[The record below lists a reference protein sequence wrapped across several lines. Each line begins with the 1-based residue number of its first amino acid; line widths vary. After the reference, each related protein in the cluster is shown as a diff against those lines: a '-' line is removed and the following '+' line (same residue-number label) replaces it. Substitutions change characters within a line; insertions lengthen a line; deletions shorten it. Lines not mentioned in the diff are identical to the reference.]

1 LLGIGIPLGIIP
13 PGIGVPLGI
22 GIPLGII
29 PPGIGVPLG
38 IGIPVGIGMP
48 LGLGM
53 SGIILSGIFMSQHM
67 SPGLG
72 AAGGG
77 ALSGCG
83 AEAVTGCSVNIPEDP
98 AQVPAKKVATA
109 IQAMAKTAAITR
121 LRSRRSLPSSPKNP
135 IVDSSQSG

>member
-1 LLGIGIPLGIIP
+1 MPLGIIPLGIIPLGIIPLGIIP
-13 PGIGVPLGI
+13 PGIGI
-22 GIPLGII
+22 
-29 PPGIGVPLG
+29 
-38 IGIPVGIGMP
+38 P

-67 SPGLG
+67 PPGLG

-83 AEAVTGCSVNIPEDP
+83 AEAVTGRSANIPEDP

-109 IQAMAKTAAITR
+109 IQAMAKAAAITR
-121 LRSRRSLPSSPKNP
+121 LRSRRPLPSSPKNP
-135 IVDSSQSG
+135 IVDSSHSG